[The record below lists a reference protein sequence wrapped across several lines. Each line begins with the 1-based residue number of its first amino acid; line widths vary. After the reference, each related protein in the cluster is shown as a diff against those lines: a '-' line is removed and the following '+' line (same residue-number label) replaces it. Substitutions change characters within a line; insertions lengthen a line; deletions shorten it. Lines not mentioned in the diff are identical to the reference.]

1 MLYNLI
7 KINFIDRVMIV
18 KYLSYSLG
26 YRLFFIVRKKNEKF
40 FVIFYI
46 NNKDFDKLKYYVIII
61 TK

>member
-1 MLYNLI
+1 
-7 KINFIDRVMIV
+7 MIV

-46 NNKDFDKLKYYVIII
+46 NNKDFDKLKYYVIIV
-61 TK
+61 TNLLHTE